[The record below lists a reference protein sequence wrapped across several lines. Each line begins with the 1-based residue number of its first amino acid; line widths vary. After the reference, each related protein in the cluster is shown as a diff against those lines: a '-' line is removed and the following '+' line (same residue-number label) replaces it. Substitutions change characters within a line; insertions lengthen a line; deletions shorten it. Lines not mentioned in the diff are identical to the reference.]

1 MFAFTPDY
9 SNEYNVGAFDAKTF
23 FSEFLRKVQDGAVIN
38 ISKNGKKVAVLK
50 GVNKVLNEDA
60 LNAHNRILNRKKSY
74 TSLSVT
80 EIKELKN
87 AGRKY

>member
-1 MFAFTPDY
+1 MFNFTPNF

-23 FSEFLRKVQDGAVIN
+23 FSEFLRKVQEGAVIN

-60 LNAHNRILNRKKSY
+60 LNAHKRIINRRKSY
-74 TSLSVT
+74 SSLSIS
-80 EIKELKN
+80 EIRELKN